1 MVDLNDTASGFRQ
14 ASGVIVGVGRGRGR
28 DQRVTIVIAIGTV
41 AILAILPCV
50 LHSFFVFR
58 ITMVLIYAIAIIGLN
73 LLTGFNG
80 QLSLGHAAFYAIG
93 AYTAAIMMDS
103 FGVSY
108 LWTLP
113 AAGVICFVFDFLFG
127 LPALRLDGI

>member
-1 MVDLNDTASGFRQ
+1 MKVPVMPF
-14 ASGVIVGVGRGRGR
+14 
-28 DQRVTIVIAIGTV
+28 
-41 AILAILPCV
+41 V
-50 LHSFFVFR
+50 LHPFFVFQV
-58 ITMVLIYAIAIIGLN
+58 TMVLIYAIAIIGLN

-108 LWTLP
+108 FWTLP
-113 AAGVICFVFDFLFG
+113 AAAVICFVFGFLFG
-127 LPALRLDGI
+127 LPALRLGGVYLALATFPLSVAAP